1 MTVCTRCS
9 SIVPIRHTVLHGEVV
24 RGVVQTCPHCGGS
37 SAQFKDY
44 RPTVRNPHAINEDDG
59 PQLLLLLA

>member
-9 SIVPIRHTVLHGEVV
+9 SIVPIGHTWCHF
-24 RGVVQTCPHCGGS
+24 CGGS